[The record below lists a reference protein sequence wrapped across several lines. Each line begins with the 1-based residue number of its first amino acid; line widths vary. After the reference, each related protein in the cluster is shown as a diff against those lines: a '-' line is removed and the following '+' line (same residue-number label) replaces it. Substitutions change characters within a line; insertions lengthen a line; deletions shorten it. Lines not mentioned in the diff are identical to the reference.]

1 MESFEKFSFQM
12 QKINFVL
19 ELHAIF
25 LSKEA
30 SCPPTRSSH
39 KNSSILYF
47 LKTIL
52 ARLEWRMRRG
62 GGGGGQRKGDPPL
75 SPAGPRLFWPLKWHE
90 RYKQQKFNVASLFLV
105 SMTESCTFSP
115 PFHIALIQVNYT
127 QYELKIIQGT
137 EFRVLYQKII
147 KFVFTPNLVL

>member
-1 MESFEKFSFQM
+1 LHILYYYTSRAEVYDAENIFLKGKTGYGSLMESFEKFSFQM

-62 GGGGGQRKGDPPL
+62 GGGGG
-75 SPAGPRLFWPLKWHE
+75 
-90 RYKQQKFNVASLFLV
+90 
-105 SMTESCTFSP
+105 
-115 PFHIALIQVNYT
+115 
-127 QYELKIIQGT
+127 
-137 EFRVLYQKII
+137 
-147 KFVFTPNLVL
+147 